1 MDEYNLEVI
10 IDGHKETI
18 KTYANSIEHA
28 IDAMVVLDNVES
40 IYIAIRTKDN
50 KTWYFDNKQLNYL
63 RELRGKIENES
74 DIQSCFLTK
83 GLHDE

>member
-10 IDGHKETI
+10 IDGHKEKI
-18 KTYANSIEHA
+18 KTYANSIDHA
-28 IDAMVVLDNVES
+28 IDSIVALDNVES
-40 IYIAIRTKDN
+40 IFIATRTRDN
-50 KTWYFDNKQLNYL
+50 KKWDLHNIKLNYL

-74 DIQSCFLTK
+74 DIQSSLAVR

>member
-50 KTWYFDNKQLNYL
+50 KTWKFDKGELDYL
-63 RELRGKIENES
+63 REMRGLIDSEAAIKNSLKE
-74 DIQSCFLTK
+74 K